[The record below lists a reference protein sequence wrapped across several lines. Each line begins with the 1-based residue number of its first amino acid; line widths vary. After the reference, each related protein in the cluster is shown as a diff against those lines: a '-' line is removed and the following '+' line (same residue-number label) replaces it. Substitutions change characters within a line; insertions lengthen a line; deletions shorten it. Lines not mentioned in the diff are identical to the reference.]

1 MNPLAP
7 LPASN
12 STGGSLNKLDW
23 EKIGRMMLVQLAG
36 LVLTFVPTMLGMKY
50 VYNGTDYTPIVLVL
64 VNGAAETLRRFAA
77 ENKPTLPPAKS

>member
-23 EKIGRMMLVQLAG
+23 QKIGRMMLVQLSG
-36 LVLTFVPTMLGMKY
+36 LVLTFVPNMLGMKY
-50 VYNGTDYTPIVLVL
+50 VYKGTDYTPIVLIV

-77 ENKPTLPPAKS
+77 SNGSITPPKP